1 MINAVFILLKQSKN
15 ESSEHSPL
23 ERKNITKDLSESTK
37 EQRKSHEE
45 GKFYS
50 FKADAFPSM

>member
-1 MINAVFILLKQSKN
+1 MFNTVFILLKQRKDESK
-15 ESSEHSPL
+15 HSPL
-23 ERKNITKDLSESTK
+23 ERKNIMKDLSESTK
-37 EQRKSHEE
+37 QERKSDEE

>member
-1 MINAVFILLKQSKN
+1 MINTVFILLKQSKD
-15 ESSEHSPL
+15 ESKHSPL
-23 ERKNITKDLSESTK
+23 ERKSNTKDLSESTK
-37 EQRKSHEE
+37 EQRKSDDE

>member
-1 MINAVFILLKQSKN
+1 MINTVFILLKQSKD
-15 ESSEHSPL
+15 ESKPSPL
-23 ERKNITKDLSESTK
+23 EKKNITKDLSESTK
-37 EQRKSHEE
+37 EQRKSDEE

>member
-1 MINAVFILLKQSKN
+1 MINTVFILLKQSKG
-15 ESSEHSPL
+15 ESKHSPL

-37 EQRKSHEE
+37 EQRKSDDE

-50 FKADAFPSM
+50 FKADAFPSV